1 MNEYSLVRRN
11 GSGLWKGNKK
21 LLGCPE
27 KEASRNEDMLG
38 LCVLSIALVQKNNYM
53 NRRVIEMKAVQEKD
67 AYKKHD
73 HDEHDHSNEHEH
85 DHSHEPG
92 HNHEHEHGKAPIIFY
107 FIGLALFLI
116 ATFLGN
122 ENEVLINILFSL
134 ASLTAGYHVVV
145 LEGIGETIEN
155 TKRQKRFTP
164 NSHVLTGLAAL
175 GASFLGNFGEGTLLI
190 LIFSGAHFLEEYA
203 EGRSKREITK
213 LLEMNP
219 TTARR
224 IMPDGKTEI
233 VDVSALKV
241 GDRLQVLNGDQV
253 PIDGLILSG
262 NTAID
267 ESAINGESIPKEKA
281 EGDMVFGST
290 INGTGTFTMQVTKEN
305 KDTVFAKILQ
315 LVSQNQSNQTRAA
328 SIIQRLEPRYVNFV
342 LLVIPLVVV
351 LAPLLFDWTW
361 PQSVYRGLV
370 LLVAASP
377 CALAA
382 ATVSVTLSATSNL
395 AKKGVLSKGSS
406 YLSQLANI
414 KAIAFDKTGTLTR
427 GKPKVT
433 NYYFADSVN
442 EEELVDVIV
451 ALEKES
457 NHPLASAILEKFEAK
472 NKLAIAVTNQI
483 GKGLTGDYQGKSY
496 RIGKPTSFT
505 DVDDTFAQR
514 NAEWASHGQTVV
526 YVAEN
531 EKVIGLIALMDVPSE
546 HAGTTIDYFK
556 KQGIHT
562 TLITGDSEMT
572 GKAVAEQL
580 GVDEVIANVMP
591 EDKSRIIDEQKAKHG
606 LVAMVGDGVN
616 DAPALVNADI
626 GIAMGDGTDVAVDV
640 SDLVLM
646 QSNLAKLVQ
655 AHRVSKKMNKVV
667 WQNIYF
673 SMAVVVFLVTVSL
686 LGLTDIAISVIVHEG
701 STIVVILNGLR
712 LLRAT

>member
-1 MNEYSLVRRN
+1 
-11 GSGLWKGNKK
+11 
-21 LLGCPE
+21 
-27 KEASRNEDMLG
+27 
-38 LCVLSIALVQKNNYM
+38 
-53 NRRVIEMKAVQEKD
+53 MKAVQEKD